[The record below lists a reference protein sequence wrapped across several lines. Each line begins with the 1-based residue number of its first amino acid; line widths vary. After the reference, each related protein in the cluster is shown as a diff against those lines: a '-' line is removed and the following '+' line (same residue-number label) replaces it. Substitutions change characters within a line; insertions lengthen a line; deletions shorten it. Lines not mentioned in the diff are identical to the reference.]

1 LKIKSHISKKNC
13 PIEYFSWEEVESL
26 IKVVAGKIR
35 RSSTKKY
42 DSILAVTNGGIIPA
56 RLIAR
61 ELNINDIQFIPIRNK
76 KLDAQQMPKLFKDKK
91 YLIVDEMY
99 DTGIVQVNAL

>member
-1 LKIKSHISKKNC
+1 LKIKSYISKKNC

-26 IKVVAGKIR
+26 IKVVAGKVQ

-42 DSILAVTNGGIIPA
+42 DSILAVTNRGIIPA

-61 ELNINDIQFIPIRNK
+61 ELNINDIQFICQG
-76 KLDAQQMPKLFKDKK
+76 KLEGFKRQAAVCISYVKEKDPGT
-91 YLIVDEMY
+91 L
-99 DTGIVQVNAL
+99 